1 MEPIKRFINSVT
13 EGNIWTYIL
22 SLGKEAEIQEEDVS
36 RLIFEKFGF
45 LPNELMVKSVLF
57 RLKND
62 GYVSREKLAGKKAYK
77 ITEKGKKE
85 LEAMKSYSSDLIQK
99 L

>member
-13 EGNIWTYIL
+13 EGNLWVYIL
-22 SLGKEAEIQEEDVS
+22 SLGKENEVQEEVVS
-36 RLIFEKFGF
+36 RVIFEKFGF

-57 RLKND
+57 RLKNE

>member
-1 MEPIKRFINSVT
+1 MEPIKRFITSVT
-13 EGNIWTYIL
+13 EGNLWIYIL
-22 SLGKEAEIQEEDVS
+22 SLGKEQEVQESEVS

-45 LPNELMVKSVLF
+45 LPNDLMIKSVLF

-62 GYVSREKLAGKKAYK
+62 GYVSREKLASKKAFK
-77 ITEKGKKE
+77 IAEKGSKE
-85 LEAMKSYSSDLIQK
+85 LEAMKGFSSNLIQK